1 MFMMVNKAKEYIS
14 SELMAHL
21 YRSNADALMEENPE
35 EKQRREEVLKMYETS
50 KEALKIIGDIN
61 MNTHSEP
68 PPPPIPASQDR
79 ITPARPRPAPTA
91 PGSSGSGASGGSSS
105 GGMEARRPPPRVP
118 SKPAPA
124 PAPRAPPR
132 PSSGASRPV
141 PPRPNIPGR
150 PQVPNRP

>member
-1 MFMMVNKAKEYIS
+1 MMVNKAKEYIS

-68 PPPPIPASQDR
+68 PPPPHWVLLRGTSMCYFR
-79 ITPARPRPAPTA
+79 KKHTLELHEFHGFR
-91 PGSSGSGASGGSSS
+91 
-105 GGMEARRPPPRVP
+105 
-118 SKPAPA
+118 
-124 PAPRAPPR
+124 
-132 PSSGASRPV
+132 
-141 PPRPNIPGR
+141 
-150 PQVPNRP
+150 